1 MLLTLMAVAIAEE
14 ARQLAEHSRQRPH
27 IMRADHLIRPLPRC
41 SDEPLAAPIT
51 CGTEQQRF
59 MDGHEVRH
67 GASYRRMLPLCRGL
81 MMIQSGTCAQLG
93 NASFLREVVQTTGV
107 TYDMRKQD
115 LYGEAWK
122 YMIRSSNGLR
132 IGLWQD
138 PSQFAAAMLYHGA
151 SRHEIANYVE
161 VGCYTGWT
169 GLVLVTYLQRVG
181 HRTRGYLIDLTA
193 QPMTLLLYTGLLKGR
208 NLTFVERKEV
218 PINKMDMVATY
229 PELGGGRGSRNRA
242 FDLCFIDA
250 QHSYLGV
257 LEDYSE
263 FAPHC
268 RNAMFHDIQCAR
280 RRRISASRPTSSDLA
295 APTPPHTRAWPHR
308 ARQGHV
314 DVASRQ
320 LVGRRACLLGQP
332 WRGGRAASAHLDHIP
347 DLICAARLWH
357 RHPPPQRQQLGRAR
371 RAAGRVAVVGA
382 DAPAD
387 ARELERDADARVL
400 RARQPT
406 FKLGALVLDAR
417 RGKVPLA
424 GRKRGGRRAA
434 AAPGGV
440 KLARALL

>member
-81 MMIQSGTCAQLG
+81 MMIQSATCAQLG

-280 RRRISASRPTSSDLA
+280 RRRISASRPTSSDLCC
-295 APTPPHTRAWPHR
+295 PHTPPHPCLAPPRAT
-308 ARQGHV
+308 GTC
-314 DVASRQ
+314 
-320 LVGRRACLLGQP
+320 RRGISAT
-332 WRGGRAASAHLDHIP
+332 GRAACLPSGPTL
-347 DLICAARLWH
+347 
-357 RHPPPQRQQLGRAR
+357 AR
-371 RAAGRVAVVGA
+371 RSSRIGSPRSHSRSHLRSPSLASASS
-382 DAPAD
+382 APAPT
-387 ARELERDADARVL
+387 
-400 RARQPT
+400 ARQSPT
-406 FKLGALVLDAR
+406 CRWPRGR
-417 RGKVPLA
+417 RG
-424 GRKRGGRRAA
+424 RRRAS
-434 AAPGGV
+434 
-440 KLARALL
+440 

>member
-295 APTPPHTRAWPHR
+295 APTPVLGLTARDRDMSTWHLGNWSGGVPAFWANLGEAVEPHR
-308 ARQGHV
+308 LTSITFQISSA
-314 DVASRQ
+314 
-320 LVGRRACLLGQP
+320 QP
-332 WRGGRAASAHLDHIP
+332 VFGIGILRPSANSSAEP
-347 DLICAARLWH
+347 D
-357 RHPPPQRQQLGRAR
+357 
-371 RAAGRVAVVGA
+371 
-382 DAPAD
+382 
-387 ARELERDADARVL
+387 
-400 RARQPT
+400 
-406 FKLGALVLDAR
+406 
-417 RGKVPLA
+417 VPLA
-424 GRKRGGRRAA
+424 AWPSWAQTRQLMRENSKETLTRAFCGRASPPSNWARSCSMLDAA
-434 AAPGGV
+434 
-440 KLARALL
+440 KYR